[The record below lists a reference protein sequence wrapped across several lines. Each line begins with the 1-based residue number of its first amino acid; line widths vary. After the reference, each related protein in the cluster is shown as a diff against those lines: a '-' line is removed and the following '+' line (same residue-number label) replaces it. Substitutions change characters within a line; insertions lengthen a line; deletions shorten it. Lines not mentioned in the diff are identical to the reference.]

1 MVKRSPKAGLTSKLC
16 GGTPSVRPRALP
28 ERITIMSKYSNPD
41 LQGWHR
47 NTELCVDL
55 RTVLRTDFIAGFGKQ
70 YPGQLT
76 RDKEDRFSFIE
87 TLPPAA
93 CRRNPRLFDGKYVTL
108 TRWADGTLHL
118 FFKKMKADADFT
130 VDGYA
135 LAVCNEI
142 RQALKGLVER

>member
-1 MVKRSPKAGLTSKLC
+1 MNKHL
-16 GGTPSVRPRALP
+16 
-28 ERITIMSKYSNPD
+28 NPD

-47 NTELCVDL
+47 NSELCIDL
-55 RTVLRTDFIAGFGKQ
+55 KTVLRTDFITKLEKQ
-70 YPGQLT
+70 YQGQLT
-76 RDKEDRFSFIE
+76 RDSEDHYTFIE
-87 TLPPAA
+87 TLPTAA

-142 RQALKGLVER
+142 RLALKGLVERSDY

>member
-1 MVKRSPKAGLTSKLC
+1 M
-16 GGTPSVRPRALP
+16 RPRVFP
-28 ERITIMSKYSNPD
+28 ERITIMCKYTNPD
-41 LQGWHR
+41 LQGWHS

-118 FFKKMKADADFT
+118 FFKKLKADADFT

-142 RQALKGLVER
+142 RQALKGLVEESDY

>member
-1 MVKRSPKAGLTSKLC
+1 MC
-16 GGTPSVRPRALP
+16 
-28 ERITIMSKYSNPD
+28 KYSNPD

>member
-1 MVKRSPKAGLTSKLC
+1 M
-16 GGTPSVRPRALP
+16 RPRVFP
-28 ERITIMSKYSNPD
+28 ESIFNMSKVLNPD

-76 RDKEDRFSFIE
+76 RDKEDHFSFIE

-108 TRWADGTLHL
+108 TRWADGTIRLY
-118 FFKKMKADADFT
+118 FKKLRTDDDFT

-142 RQALKGLVER
+142 RLALKGLVKE

>member
-1 MVKRSPKAGLTSKLC
+1 M
-16 GGTPSVRPRALP
+16 RPRVFP
-28 ERITIMSKYSNPD
+28 ERLKKMYNTKNE
-41 LQGWHR
+41 QGWNR
-47 NTELCVDL
+47 NTALCIDL
-55 RTVLRTDFIAGFGKQ
+55 KTVLRTDFITKLEKQ
-70 YPGQLT
+70 YQGQLT
-76 RDKEDRFSFIE
+76 RDSEDHFTFIE

-142 RQALKGLVER
+142 RLALKGLVER

>member
-28 ERITIMSKYSNPD
+28 ERLKKMNNTKNE
-41 LQGWHR
+41 QGWHR
-47 NTELCVDL
+47 NTALCIDMK
-55 RTVLRTDFIAGFGKQ
+55 TVLRTDFITKLEKQ
-70 YPGQLT
+70 YQGQLT
-76 RDKEDRFSFIE
+76 RDSEDRFSFIE
-87 TLPPAA
+87 TLPTAA

-108 TRWADGTLHL
+108 TRWADGSLHL

>member
-28 ERITIMSKYSNPD
+28 ERIFKMYNTKNE
-41 LQGWHR
+41 QGWNR
-47 NTELCVDL
+47 NTALCIDL
-55 RTVLRTDFIAGFGKQ
+55 KTVLRTDFITKLEKQ
-70 YPGQLT
+70 YQGQLT
-76 RDKEDRFSFIE
+76 RDSEDHFTFIE

-93 CRRNPRLFDGKYVTL
+93 SRKNPRLFDGKHISL

-142 RQALKGLVER
+142 RLALKGLVER

>member
-28 ERITIMSKYSNPD
+28 ERLKKMYYTKNE
-41 LQGWHR
+41 QGWHR
-47 NTELCVDL
+47 NTALCIDMK
-55 RTVLRTDFIAGFGKQ
+55 TVLRTDFITKLEKQ
-70 YPGQLT
+70 YQGQLT
-76 RDKEDRFSFIE
+76 RDSVDHFTFIE

-93 CRRNPRLFDGKYVTL
+93 YRRNPRLFDGKYVTL
-108 TRWADGTLHL
+108 TRWNDGTLHL
-118 FFKKMKADADFT
+118 FFKKMKADADFN

>member
-1 MVKRSPKAGLTSKLC
+1 M
-16 GGTPSVRPRALP
+16 RPRVFP
-28 ERITIMSKYSNPD
+28 ERITIMCKYTNPD

-70 YPGQLT
+70 YPGQ
-76 RDKEDRFSFIE
+76 
-87 TLPPAA
+87 

-142 RQALKGLVER
+142 RQALKGLVEESDY

>member
-1 MVKRSPKAGLTSKLC
+1 
-16 GGTPSVRPRALP
+16 
-28 ERITIMSKYSNPD
+28 MSKYSNPD

-55 RTVLRTDFIAGFGKQ
+55 KTVLRTDFIAGFGKQ

-87 TLPPAA
+87 TLPQAA

>member
-1 MVKRSPKAGLTSKLC
+1 MKERNIYSK
-16 GGTPSVRPRALP
+16 
-28 ERITIMSKYSNPD
+28 NPD

-47 NTELCVDL
+47 NIELCVDL

-76 RDKEDRFSFIE
+76 RDKEDHFSFIE

-108 TRWADGTLHL
+108 TRWNDGTLHL